1 MILIELD
8 DSAGWPGMFHHSFG
22 TNPTCRQQSSYSCC
36 VLSALSSSCLLLG
49 QQGAPPAGC
58 TVHVVQLDAI
68 LLVQSL
74 NKLSRQIWK
83 TETQNDLILN
93 TYVHLN
99 MSCQSRACCNVN
111 GIINIYVSKSFGST
125 EFGCF
130 DGSSITSPV
139 GR

>member
-1 MILIELD
+1 
-8 DSAGWPGMFHHSFG
+8 MFHHSFG
-22 TNPTCRQQSSYSCC
+22 TSPTCRQQSSYSCC

-74 NKLSRQIWK
+74 NKLPRQIWK

-99 MSCQSRACCNVN
+99 MSCLCLLLKFKITVSCVLQCY

-130 DGSSITSPV
+130 DGSSITSLV